1 MADALGAKGVD
12 GIQKVQLFIGTKALE
27 SVCSKTF
34 HDHGENKGTKE
45 E

>member
-12 GIQKVQLFIGTKALE
+12 GIQKVQLLMGTKALE
-27 SVCSKTF
+27 GVCSESF
-34 HDHGENKGTKE
+34 YGHDE

>member
-1 MADALGAKGVD
+1 MADALGAKCID
-12 GIQKVQLFIGTKALE
+12 GIQKVQLFMGTKPFKGICSE
-27 SVCSKTF
+27 SF